1 MRKRL
6 ALARYLAPVLLF
18 GMLSCEK
25 RAPSSSGSKE
35 TGGACISDQTI
46 TLSAVD
52 TFITQQAMDTALALY
67 SQNNLSTANLQ
78 FCSVLSNSYEPPG
91 YTSNVHQ
98 VDICAY
104 RWYNNLPVFNWN
116 DNVTFYNG
124 IFQPQAS
131 SIFTGNTPGPDA
143 TFHQTLDSLQS
154 IWQNN
159 FMRVGTYG
167 PLQNDPGP
175 AYPAK
180 SYRDSCL
187 IAKRGY
193 IDAGYFNANGYSY
206 AGQLVKAWTVTPLNG
221 SYPMVIISDDTGA
234 AWPSNVYIP

>member
-6 ALARYLAPVLLF
+6 ALAPYLAPILLF

-25 RAPSSSGSKE
+25 HATSSSESKE
-35 TGGACISDQTI
+35 TGVACISDQTR
-46 TLSAVD
+46 TLPAVD

-78 FCSVLSNSYEPPG
+78 FCSVVSNSYEPPG

-104 RWYNNLPVFNWN
+104 RWYNNLPVFLWN

-131 SIFTGNTPGPDA
+131 TIFSGDAPGPDA
-143 TFHQTLDSLQS
+143 TFHQTLASLQT

-159 FMRVGTYG
+159 FMRVSTYW
-167 PLQNDPGP
+167 PLQNVQNPTHP
-175 AYPAK
+175 AA

-187 IAKRGY
+187 IAERGY

-206 AGQLVKAWTVTPLNG
+206 AGRLVKAWTVAPLNG
-221 SYPMVIISDDTGA
+221 IYPMVIISDDTGT
-234 AWPSNVYIP
+234 AWPSNIYIP